1 MKKNYLFS
9 RFNSLQKKFKKN
21 IFVSICIPTYEQADN
36 LDKCLNSI
44 SEQSFKDFE
53 VIITDD
59 SKSNDLVEVVNNYK
73 NRFNILYFKNL
84 PTKGSP
90 ENWNEA
96 IKNAQGK
103 YIKIL
108 HHDDY
113 FKETDS
119 LEQFVSLLEENP
131 NAKVAFCSSYHIDNE
146 GRHVSSHILTQS
158 NMRMVQQDTKK
169 LYLGNVIGAPSVMM
183 YHRDMNQ
190 YFDKRMKWLVDIDFY
205 IRLLKNNS
213 FVYTNK
219 ELIAINIGEEQRVTK
234 ECENNAKISI
244 YEHMILFEKLQLSV
258 LPLRYK
264 LYFIKLFLKFK
275 VFNKEQIRSYGYSG
289 NLEYVSGIFKYVKLL
304 YPLYLVLK
312 NTKKVY

>member
-1 MKKNYLFS
+1 MKK
-9 RFNSLQKKFKKN
+9 
-21 IFVSICIPTYEQADN
+21 VSICIPCYEQPQN
-36 LDKCLNSI
+36 LQKCLKSI
-44 SEQSFKDFE
+44 KQQSFKDFE

-59 SKSNDLVEVVNNYK
+59 SKINDLTNV
-73 NRFNILYFKNL
+73 IQDFKNNFEIKYIKNI
-84 PTKGSP
+84 TAKGSP

-96 IKNAQGK
+96 IKNAQGR

-119 LEQFVSLLEENP
+119 LEQFVRLLEENP
-131 NAKVAFCSSYHIDNE
+131 SAKVVFCSSYHVDNE
-146 GRHVSSHILTQS
+146 GHYVSSHTLTQS
-158 NMRMVQQDTKK
+158 NMRMVQQDAKK

-183 YHRDMNQ
+183 YHKDLNR

-205 IRLLKNNS
+205 IQLLKDNS

-258 LPLRYK
+258 LPLSYK

-289 NLEYVSGIFKYVKLL
+289 NLEYISSIFKYVKLL

-312 NTKKVY
+312 NKKKVY